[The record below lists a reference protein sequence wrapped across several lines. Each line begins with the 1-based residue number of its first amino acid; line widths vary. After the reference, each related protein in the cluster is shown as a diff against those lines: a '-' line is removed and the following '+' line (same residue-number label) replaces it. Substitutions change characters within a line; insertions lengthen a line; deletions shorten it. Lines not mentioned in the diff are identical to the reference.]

1 MLQLVVKFSF
11 LPRLIFNCRT
21 FSRGV
26 QHVDDVSEQKTKC
39 QPIKTWDIGGA
50 TLSDVLYV
58 NLSLAYVIQFNFF
71 LKFGLVIV
79 LKSKLLQR
87 YLSMNFLPV
96 LRKVFL
102 KTLIDCFYASS
113 LELLWNKICETAIT
127 VLN

>member
-39 QPIKTWDIGGA
+39 RPIKTWDIGGV
-50 TLSDVLYV
+50 TLSGVLYV
-58 NLSLAYVIQFNFF
+58 NLPLAYVIQFNFF
-71 LKFGLVIV
+71 LKFRLVIV
-79 LKSKLLQR
+79 LKSKLLR
-87 YLSMNFLPV
+87 RDFSMNFLPI
-96 LRKVFL
+96 LINVFL

-113 LELLWNKICETAIT
+113 LELLWNKICGTAII